1 MEQIYIDT
9 HASRLPEYNIAKIAG
24 SLLNTKWSL
33 ESKLRRRE
41 SVQLKEH
48 LEKLRL
54 IHINRKVSPETK
66 ALLKAIALKRKFT
79 DKKKKKMSLNNNKS
93 IKIIAYFADSNLVY
107 KEFISIAEAVL
118 RRNTFLMIVIVEFLL
133 STHLKKISLF

>member
-1 MEQIYIDT
+1 
-9 HASRLPEYNIAKIAG
+9 
-24 SLLNTKWSL
+24 
-33 ESKLRRRE
+33 
-41 SVQLKEH
+41 
-48 LEKLRL
+48 
-54 IHINRKVSPETK
+54 
-66 ALLKAIALKRKFT
+66 
-79 DKKKKKMSLNNNKS
+79 MSLNNNKS

>member
-1 MEQIYIDT
+1 MEQKYIDT

-79 DKKKKKMSLNNNKS
+79 DKTKKKENVFK
-93 IKIIAYFADSNLVY
+93 
-107 KEFISIAEAVL
+107 
-118 RRNTFLMIVIVEFLL
+118 
-133 STHLKKISLF
+133 